1 MGMTKEIFKEKIKQE
16 YDFDKL
22 KRWVT
27 PLPGKLLT
35 PSQMTKAEFLES
47 IKGNFSRVAVEAWVE
62 QLADTPLTAAVPAP
76 TQTTAAAPVQTAK
89 GKKIP
94 SFYKKGDVL
103 MHAVFK
109 HPCVLLEKKGST
121 WICGLLTSEPTCTEI
136 LAKADSRF
144 FGDNYFTKTIFT
156 LSDPS
161 LCQFMYPFDNDKQI
175 EEVLL
180 KLKEIFS

>member
-1 MGMTKEIFKEKIKQE
+1 MGMTKEIFKEKIKEE

-22 KRWVT
+22 RRWVT

-47 IKGNFSRVAVEAWVE
+47 VKGNFSRVAVEAWVD
-62 QLADTPLTAAVPAP
+62 QLADSPLTAAVPAP
-76 TQTTAAAPVQTAK
+76 ATAAPVSAPSK

-109 HPCVLLEKKGST
+109 HPCVLLEEKGGA

-136 LAKADSRF
+136 LEKADSRF
-144 FGDNYFTKTIFT
+144 FQENYFTKTMFT

-175 EEVLL
+175 DSVRIR
-180 KLKEIFS
+180 LKEFFS

>member
-47 IKGNFSRVAVEAWVE
+47 IKGNFSRVAVEAWVD
-62 QLADTPLTAAVPAP
+62 QLADSPLTAAVPAP
-76 TQTTAAAPVQTAK
+76 ATASAPVAAPSK

-109 HPCVLLEKKGST
+109 HPCVLLEEKGGA

-136 LAKADSRF
+136 LEKADSRF
-144 FGDNYFTKTIFT
+144 FQENYFTKTMFT

-175 EEVLL
+175 DSVRIR
-180 KLKEIFS
+180 LKEFFS

>member
-1 MGMTKEIFKEKIKQE
+1 MGMTKEIFKEKIKEE

-47 IKGNFSRVAVEAWVE
+47 VKGNFSRVAVEAWVD
-62 QLADTPLTAAVPAP
+62 QLADSPLTAAVPAP
-76 TQTTAAAPVQTAK
+76 ATAAVPVSAPSK

-109 HPCVLLEKKGST
+109 HPCVLLEEKGGA

-136 LAKADSRF
+136 LEKADSRF
-144 FGDNYFTKTIFT
+144 FQENYFTKTMFT

-175 EEVLL
+175 DSVRIR
-180 KLKEIFS
+180 LKEFFS

>member
-22 KRWVT
+22 KRWIT

-47 IKGNFSRVAVEAWVE
+47 IKGNFSRVAVEEWVE
-62 QLADTPLTAAVPAP
+62 QLADSPLTAAVPSP
-76 TQTTAAAPVQTAK
+76 TPAMKQQPAK

-109 HPCVLLEKKGST
+109 HPCILLEEKGDG

-136 LAKADSRF
+136 LEKADSRF
-144 FGDNYFTKTIFT
+144 FQENYFTKTMFT

-175 EEVLL
+175 DSVRIR
-180 KLKEIFS
+180 LKEFFS

>member
-22 KRWVT
+22 KRWIT

-47 IKGNFSRVAVEAWVE
+47 VKGNFSRVAVEAWVD
-62 QLADTPLTAAVPAP
+62 QLADAPLTAAVPAP
-76 TQTTAAAPVQTAK
+76 AASTAPTPTTSK

-103 MHAVFK
+103 MHTVFR
-109 HPCVLLEKKGST
+109 HPCVLLEEKGDG
-121 WICGLLTSEPTCTEI
+121 WICGLLTSEPKCTEI
-136 LAKADSRF
+136 LEKADSRF
-144 FGDNYFTKTIFT
+144 FQENHFTKTMFT

-175 EEVLL
+175 DSVRIR
-180 KLKEIFS
+180 LKELFS